1 MFFDDEKIIR
11 KMRRLMSLKVE
22 LKQRDAAG

>member
-1 MFFDDEKIIR
+1 MFFSDEKIIR
-11 KMRRLMSLKVE
+11 KLGQLMSLKVE

>member
-1 MFFDDEKIIR
+1 MFFSDGKIIR
-11 KMRRLMSLKVE
+11 KLGQLMSLKVE